1 VRRDSVV
8 SGTRGGWPSER
19 LLRMFVGPAWEIWLM
34 IALLRPSYALLNDL
48 YAEQEELLGGQ
59 NWRDADA
66 ALRRRAEHLGDA
78 EADLMTTM
86 AREPS

>member
-1 VRRDSVV
+1 
-8 SGTRGGWPSER
+8 
-19 LLRMFVGPAWEIWLM
+19 
-34 IALLRPSYALLNDL
+34 LNDL

-66 ALRRRAEHLGDA
+66 ALRCRADHLSDA

-86 AREPS
+86 ARKPS

>member
-1 VRRDSVV
+1 VV
-8 SGTRGGWPSER
+8 SDARGGWPSER

-34 IALLRPSYALLNDL
+34 IALLRPSYGLLNDL
-48 YAEQEELLGGQ
+48 YAEHEEWLGAL

-66 ALRRRAEHLGDA
+66 ALRRRADHLGDA

-86 AREPS
+86 ARKPS

>member
-1 VRRDSVV
+1 VV
-8 SGTRGGWPSER
+8 ATGGWER

-34 IALLRPSYALLNDL
+34 IALLPPSYGSLKDL
-48 YAEQEELLGGQ
+48 YAEHEALLGAL

-66 ALRRRAEHLGDA
+66 APRRRADHLGDA

-86 AREPS
+86 ARKPS

>member
-1 VRRDSVV
+1 
-8 SGTRGGWPSER
+8 
-19 LLRMFVGPAWEIWLM
+19 MFVGPVWEIWLM
-34 IALLRPSYALLNDL
+34 IALRRPSYGLLNDL

-66 ALRRRAEHLGDA
+66 ALRRRADHLGDA

-86 AREPS
+86 ARKSS